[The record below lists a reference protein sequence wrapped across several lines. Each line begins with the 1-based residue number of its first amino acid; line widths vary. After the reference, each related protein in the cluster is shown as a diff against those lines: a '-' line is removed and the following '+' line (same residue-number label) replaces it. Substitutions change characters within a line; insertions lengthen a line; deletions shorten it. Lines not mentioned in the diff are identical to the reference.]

1 MRYREGAVK
10 DVDVCEGAKGEVIRS
25 SARES
30 REVDSYRV
38 SSPSL
43 TRRRQ
48 AQPPSLK
55 MRRDLSIES
64 CRGQAQN
71 RGRMRTRN

>member
-1 MRYREGAVK
+1 MRYREGAGAVK

-25 SARES
+25 SAQES
-30 REVDSYRV
+30 REVDV

-64 CRGQAQN
+64 CRG
-71 RGRMRTRN
+71 